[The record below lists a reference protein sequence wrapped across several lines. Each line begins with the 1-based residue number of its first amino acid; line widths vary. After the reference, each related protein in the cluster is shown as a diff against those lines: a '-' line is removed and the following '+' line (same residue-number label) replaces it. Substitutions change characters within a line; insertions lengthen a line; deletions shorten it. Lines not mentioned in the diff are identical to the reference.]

1 MTSIALTIGT
11 LVGKVMS
18 LLFNMLSR
26 LVVAF
31 LPSSNHLLNFVAAV
45 TICSDFGV
53 QGNKFCHCVHCFPI
67 YLPRSDGTEC
77 HDLCLWNIEFSA
89 SFFILLFFLYQE
101 AFHTSSVSAI
111 RVVSF
116 ANLRLFIFLPES
128 LIPASSSTAF
138 CMMYSAYK
146 LNKQGDNIQP

>member
-1 MTSIALTIGT
+1 MWELFHKEGWAPKNWCLQIVVLEKT
-11 LVGKVMS
+11 LESPLDCKEIKPIN
-18 LLFNMLSR
+18 LK
-26 LVVAF
+26 
-31 LPSSNHLLNFVAAV
+31 
-45 TICSDFGV
+45 
-53 QGNKFCHCVHCFPI
+53 GNKFCHCVHCFPI

-146 LNKQGDNIQP
+146 LNKQGDNIQPWHTPFPIWF